1 MPTGDRVHDQGIA
14 QRWSLNL
21 ESPLILPMDRLVDM
35 ARGVQD
41 LVTIAVG
48 KNAFFEQVTLQHPN
62 VLGQSLA
69 GTLMGDPRDDLE
81 FHARWTPRSE
91 RCEPDVSHHMYFTLD
106 ELGGIDAVRRWLV
119 AAQDYRTE
127 LARVMATRY
136 SGSMFLEDRINERQ
150 CCSGVI

>member
-1 MPTGDRVHDQGIA
+1 
-14 QRWSLNL
+14 
-21 ESPLILPMDRLVDM
+21 
-35 ARGVQD
+35 
-41 LVTIAVG
+41 
-48 KNAFFEQVTLQHPN
+48 
-62 VLGQSLA
+62 
-69 GTLMGDPRDDLE
+69 
-81 FHARWTPRSE
+81 
-91 RCEPDVSHHMYFTLD
+91 MYFTLD